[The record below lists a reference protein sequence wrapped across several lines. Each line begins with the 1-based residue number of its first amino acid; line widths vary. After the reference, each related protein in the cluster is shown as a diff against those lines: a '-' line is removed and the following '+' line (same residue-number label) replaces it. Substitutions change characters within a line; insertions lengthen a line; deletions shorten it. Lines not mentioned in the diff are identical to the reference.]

1 MLRTMLTLTPTQWF
15 IAIAVGIFLVVL
27 DWQVSGEVF
36 RRALLNPS
44 PIERR
49 RSTAPATST
58 FGERV
63 LERIIDANEAVLT
76 YVAFEPVASAEAH
89 KAAQA
94 EPRDEKGAFKEV
106 A

>member
-1 MLRTMLTLTPTQWF
+1 MLTLTPTQWF

-36 RRALLNPS
+36 RRALLNAS

-49 RSTAPATST
+49 GSPAPATST
-58 FGERV
+58 LGERV
-63 LERIIDANEAVLT
+63 LERIIDANEAVLP

-94 EPRDEKGAFKEV
+94 EPQDEKGAFKEV

>member
-1 MLRTMLTLTPTQWF
+1 MLFTLTPTQWF
-15 IAIAVGIFLVVL
+15 SAIAVGIFLVML

-36 RRALLNPS
+36 KRAARIAG

-49 RSTAPATST
+49 RSAAPAPGT

-63 LERIIDANEAVLT
+63 LQRMIDASEDVLP
-76 YVAFEPVASAEAH
+76 YAAFGPAACAGARES
-89 KAAQA
+89 AQA
-94 EPRDEKGAFKEV
+94 QPQDEKGAFREV

>member
-1 MLRTMLTLTPTQWF
+1 MLTLTPTQWF

-36 RRALLNPS
+36 KRALRVAG

-49 RSTAPATST
+49 PSAAPAGGT

-63 LERIIDANEAVLT
+63 LRRMIHASEDVLP
-76 YVAFEPVASAEAH
+76 YAAFGPAACAEARES
-89 KAAQA
+89 AQA
-94 EPRDEKGAFKEV
+94 QPQDEKGAFREV